1 MWIQLPLLACN
12 HLRHFLGETVMPQ
25 QQKCHA
31 DDIIKFYI
39 ITAASDNKCTAKSKR
54 AWILGFSMTS
64 IKIWRIGTFSS
75 SHLSEP
81 HKETKGHGLRLWL
94 VDFDLLCVF
103 LCSKVCCFWTS
114 LFGHMFLKSAVSF
127 TLALTF
133 FNFFILKHGK
143 FRFPRWNCCYIL
155 YTQIWEGKN
164 KLVRFCLHLDLPLLL
179 VYIAAFI
186 WQTQWIIATEMV
198 WLTLQKNPKC
208 WNVFDNAGRMFFQ
221 NSCNLVVIG
230 LQLSLVFFCKRA
242 SAKLKCFLW
251 RTIYIIYI
259 PEILI
264 ICKRFVAFTF
274 DLCDLLCFV
283 CNS

>member
-1 MWIQLPLLACN
+1 MFSKSTAC
-12 HLRHFLGETVMPQ
+12 
-25 QQKCHA
+25 
-31 DDIIKFYI
+31 
-39 ITAASDNKCTAKSKR
+39 
-54 AWILGFSMTS
+54 
-64 IKIWRIGTFSS
+64 
-75 SHLSEP
+75 
-81 HKETKGHGLRLWL
+81 
-94 VDFDLLCVF
+94 
-103 LCSKVCCFWTS
+103 
-114 LFGHMFLKSAVSF
+114 F

-133 FNFFILKHGK
+133 FNFFTLKHGK

-155 YTQIWEGKN
+155 YTQIWEDKN

-186 WQTQWIIATEMV
+186 WQTQWIIASEMV

-208 WNVFDNAGRMFFQ
+208 CNVFDNAGRMFFQ
-221 NSCNLVVIG
+221 NSCNLVVIV

-242 SAKLKCFLW
+242 SAKLKRFLI
-251 RTIYIIYI
+251 IYIIYI

-283 CNS
+283 CNSWIAKRIEIILWPLIAPDQILHRFYVINMAFLSLRRRHLSHETSLSSRSEERSLYSSTCYNKHLFQFLDLPYY